1 VHVDLDAGAVRSKW
15 FVTQL
20 LQEKCHEQ
28 GRNLFRAFVV
38 LTQASDTVNRE
49 LL

>member
-1 VHVDLDAGAVRSKW
+1 MV

-28 GRNLFRAFVV
+28 RRNLFRAFII
-38 LTQASDTVNRE
+38 LTKAFDTVNRE